1 MAKVLLPAP
10 ILTSL
15 YQEGKNLTVM
25 FLANILRFG
34 FPRRE
39 DSKVIS
45 EKKEAFQN
53 ITFNSK
59 VKKVK
64 AEILPQEKVILHEHL
79 RQIVFLRSSA
89 KVVASVV

>member
-1 MAKVLLPAP
+1 V
-10 ILTSL
+10 
-15 YQEGKNLTVM
+15 
-25 FLANILRFG
+25 RFG

-45 EKKEAFQN
+45 AKKAVFQN

-64 AEILPQEKVILHEHL
+64 IEILSQGKMRLHEHL
-79 RQIVFLRSSA
+79 RPIVFLPSSTKKVA
-89 KVVASVV
+89 KNAFQALQIALSF